1 MENIRWLNCVRF
13 YDDAGMPGCVGVA
26 VGDESRIA
34 AAELAQWLCYLRHDC
49 FVNKRGAFVCQ
60 HCPAAKCGNEDEHD
74 TPIVLVGIELNLSE
88 RN

>member
-1 MENIRWLNCVRF
+1 MFNIVMENIRWLNCVRF

-34 AAELAQWLCYLRHDC
+34 A
-49 FVNKRGAFVCQ
+49 GAFVCQ
-60 HCPAAKCGNEDEHD
+60 HCPAARCGNEDEHD